1 MTAVVSNSAPARTP
15 IALAC
20 AVSLSLFAGAALAAA
35 DVPDAAAE
43 SVSTVHVTGARFASD
58 PALTPI
64 GATVITADEIR
75 NAGVTDVN
83 AAIRKIGGV
92 YGRQSFDGSPDFA
105 LDLRGFGTNSSQ
117 NMVVMVD
124 GVRMNENE
132 LTGAVLS
139 TIPVDTVERIE
150 IMRGGSSVLY
160 GEGATGGVINIIT
173 KRGADGG
180 YHGSL
185 ALEAGQRHSFDTR
198 ASVRHGAGPLSFD
211 LAAARRAAITTAPTT
226 SSCKRPSAA
235 ASSGRRMARAW
246 GCAPK
251 ARARMR
257 VSRCAHPPGVRAG
270 PDPDPYA
277 ARLRRP
283 RNRPGHRLCRAAHR
297 QRGTGGRAVA
307 SRARSQFALRVP
319 DRVRSHG
326 AGVDRLHPPDPVLA
340 APAPD
345 RPLRH
350 PAQRSRRRH
359 RPDPLG
365 ARRRRRG
372 RNQHPGCARRLPAR
386 RATPRGCA
394 EGAPGAGR
402 APREVREGG
411 HAWL

>member
-257 VSRCAHPPGVRAG
+257 VSPVRS
-270 PDPDPYA
+270 PS
-277 ARLRRP
+277 RSSSRTRP
-283 RNRPGHRLCRAAHR
+283 RPIRRTTSATSQPTGSPPLPSSASAAWNWRPSCRIASAKSI
-297 QRGTGGRAVA
+297 RATSTRPRPVPRCW
-307 SRARSQFALRVP
+307 SRPATPARPSSRRACARSP
-319 DRVRSHG
+319 
-326 AGVDRLHPPDPVLA
+326 
-340 APAPD
+340 APAPCSTKSS
-345 RPLRH
+345 
-350 PAQRSRRRH
+350 PAS
-359 RPDPLG
+359 
-365 ARRRRRG
+365 
-372 RNQHPGCARRLPAR
+372 
-386 RATPRGCA
+386 T
-394 EGAPGAGR
+394 
-402 APREVREGG
+402 
-411 HAWL
+411 